1 MVQLVAHLARQRI
14 TERTSINLIF
24 LLAGLSFA
32 TWAGRLS
39 IIDTVFDFS
48 GLSLG
53 SFLICSTVGTLLGI
67 SLIPTISKFVPT
79 RRLLC
84 CLPIGLA
91 ACLVMLGI
99 AISITANAS
108 LAYIALFLYGITF
121 GCLDIMMNV
130 SGAQVER
137 RVGRSIM
144 PSLHGFFS
152 LGTLLGAGLATATI
166 SMHIPSVW
174 HFSLVSVL
182 IAILAYIAHRGV
194 TCWENEN
201 FVPSNQ
207 DARQGPA
214 QATRK
219 NWLLLLLGVMVA
231 GLSFTEGAAN
241 DWIAVTSV
249 DGHGFEHGIGALMF
263 TLFVAAM
270 TLGRFV
276 GGRLVDRLGT
286 KNTLLIMGLIGLL
299 GVALFITGTNP
310 YLVGLGSMMW
320 GLGSSLGFP
329 LGMSIA
335 ASRGERLG
343 PKAVSIVSAFGYGAM
358 LGGPPF
364 IGFVVDTLKLPQA
377 LWICAIVL
385 ITSLLLTPAVTRIG
399 KPADKN
405 S

>member
-1 MVQLVAHLARQRI
+1 MTQLVAHLARQRI

-39 IIDTVFDFS
+39 IIDAVFDFS
-48 GLSLG
+48 GLNLG
-53 SFLICSTVGTLLGI
+53 SFLICSTIGTLLGI
-67 SLIPTISKFVPT
+67 SLIPSVSKFVPT

-91 ACLVMLGI
+91 ACLVVLGI
-99 AISITANAS
+99 AISITEEAT
-108 LAYIALFLYGITF
+108 LAYVALFFYGLTF

-152 LGTLLGAGLATATI
+152 LGTLIGAGVATATI
-166 SMHIPSVW
+166 SLNISSLW
-174 HFSLVSVL
+174 HFSFVAVIILL
-182 IAILAYIAHRGV
+182 LAYVAHRGI

-201 FVPSNQ
+201 LVPINKDVPQNRTQSTHKM
-207 DARQGPA
+207 G
-214 QATRK
+214 
-219 NWLLLLLGVMVA
+219 LLLLLGIMVA
-231 GLSFTEGAAN
+231 GLSFSEGAAN

-249 DGHGFEHGIGALMF
+249 DGHGFKHQIGALMF

-276 GGRLVDRLGT
+276 GGRLVDRFGT
-286 KNTLLIMGLIGLL
+286 KNTLLIMGIIGLL
-299 GVALFITGTNP
+299 GVGLFITGTSP
-310 YLVGLGSMMW
+310 SLVGLGAALW

-377 LWICAIVL
+377 LWICAVVL
-385 ITSLLLTPAVTRIG
+385 IISLSLTPAVTRNR
-399 KPADKN
+399 KPSDKT

>member
-1 MVQLVAHLARQRI
+1 MVQLVAHLARQRV

-39 IIDTVFDFS
+39 IIDTVFNFS
-48 GLSLG
+48 GVNLG

-67 SLIPTISKFVPT
+67 SIIPTISKFVPM

-99 AISITANAS
+99 SISVTANAT
-108 LAYIALFLYGITF
+108 LAYVALFLYGVTF

-137 RVGRSIM
+137 RLGRSIM

-166 SMHIPSVW
+166 TMHVPSVW
-174 HFSLVSVL
+174 HFSLVSAL
-182 IAILAYIAHRGV
+182 IAALAYIAHRGV
-194 TCWENEN
+194 AYWENEN

-207 DARQGPA
+207 DVRQDPVRS
-214 QATRK
+214 TKK
-219 NWLLLLLGVMVA
+219 NVLLLLLGVMVA

-249 DGHGFEHGIGALMF
+249 DGHGFEHRVGALMF

-276 GGRLVDRLGT
+276 GGRLVDRFGT
-286 KNTLLIMGLIGLL
+286 KNTLVVMGLVGLL
-299 GVALFITGTNP
+299 GVGLFITGASP
-310 YLVGLGSMMW
+310 YLVGLGALMW

-364 IGFVVDTLKLPQA
+364 IGFVVDTLMLPQA
-377 LWICAIVL
+377 LWICAVVL
-385 ITSLLLTPAVTRIG
+385 IISLLLTPAVTRIG
-399 KPADKN
+399 KPAGKG